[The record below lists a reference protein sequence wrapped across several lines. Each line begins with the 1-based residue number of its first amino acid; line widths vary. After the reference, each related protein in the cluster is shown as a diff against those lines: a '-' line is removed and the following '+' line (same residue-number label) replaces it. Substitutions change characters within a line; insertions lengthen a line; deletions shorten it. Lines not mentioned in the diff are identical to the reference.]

1 MIPTLG
7 LNGLLWIGGKP
18 LTYSKPIIGNDADYE
33 LVGWTPKDFGLNG
46 VYSSSH
52 LSQNGVKGTKEPS
65 ESVCKTILEK
75 PLLRLG
81 DGTHW
86 SQTLYP

>member
-1 MIPTLG
+1 M
-7 LNGLLWIGGKP
+7 NSRKLWPERSVGK
-18 LTYSKPIIGNDADYE
+18 E
-33 LVGWTPKDFGLNG
+33 
-46 VYSSSH
+46 
-52 LSQNGVKGTKEPS
+52 TKEPS

-86 SQTLYP
+86 SQALYPQRSRHYEHNVEYTSTEWTGVEKKLSHHIV